1 MIICA
6 ISIYISI
13 LLLLHFLFYYFTYI
27 LVIISVHL
35 FMHFIL
41 NCLSV
46 FCNFSLHLLNLF
58 CPRWSCLVL
67 CSLCYQVPL
76 VCQLAAVLFT
86 ICYVVRLLLLFVT
99 PVFHFCVIH
108 LLLFILRSLF
118 CCVFAPWFLFYTM
131 YVFFNLFSL
140 VCPCL
145 NCAVRGGFLVLLCW
159 VCVVYC
165 CFSLKLLVLLRSV
178 VICEHVKDW
187 VGGHGLRVVEVVV
200 FD

>member
-1 MIICA
+1 
-6 ISIYISI
+6 
-13 LLLLHFLFYYFTYI
+13 
-27 LVIISVHL
+27 
-35 FMHFIL
+35 
-41 NCLSV
+41 LSV
-46 FCNFSLHLLNLF
+46 CVLQFFAALVEFVLS
-58 CPRWSCLVL
+58 SLVL
-67 CSLCYQVPL
+67 FSPLFPLLSGSSCVSVGCCVIHLWGMYVLMGYMLLYIYVWMHYAFITYNLLCGPSASTVCYTSLP
-76 VCQLAAVLFT
+76 F
-86 ICYVVRLLLLFVT
+86 
-99 PVFHFCVIH
+99 FCVIH

-118 CCVFAPWFLFYTM
+118 CCVFALWFLFYTM